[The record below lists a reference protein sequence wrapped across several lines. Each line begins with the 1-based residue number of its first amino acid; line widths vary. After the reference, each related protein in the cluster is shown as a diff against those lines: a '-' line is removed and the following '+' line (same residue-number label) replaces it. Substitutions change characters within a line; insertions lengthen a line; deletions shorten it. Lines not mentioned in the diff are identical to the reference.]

1 MWKSLAAVGISPAA
15 QHAAHVT
22 LAILPDDAPVAELR
36 SVLASIAS
44 GLAPV
49 PIKLCGFGL
58 FPGPPAILWLATVVT
73 PALLALHSEL
83 QAACAELEPHPH
95 TRPGAWVPHFTLAD
109 NLQDAGRPSPQP
121 CRPGSREPASSSTS
135 NCCAFTRSNC
145 LRTGDLLI

>member
-109 NLQDAGRPSPQP
+109 NLQDAGPALAAALPAWQP
-121 CRPGSREPASSSTS
+121 RAGQFEHLEL
-135 NCCAFTRSNC
+135 
-145 LRTGDLLI
+145 LRFHPVELLEDWRLLI